1 MEMKDNIAIATLV
14 VALVALVAVGV
25 LGSEDSSG
33 SDARNVEVSLAG
45 HYYASDIKIAYK
57 DPNSGYAWYS
67 GSSYDRSTA
76 NFLFLEGDDREAG
89 EQAIIK
95 CFYNNDRSGFVQNPT
110 DGVEYYVYSSRYYPG
125 YSAPEYNGHEFQL
138 YSYNDTDDKKIYLS
152 AGTHD
157 IKTLGASSVVYLCPE
172 LDPYC
177 DRKIELYWYETKSV
191 TLAVGGY
198 YYVMCDPYSTSGF
211 SNAKA
216 TLNMTNW
223 SEDNTQKKSDVS
235 GTVDLTSDNVWV
247 TKEVKGRGE
256 TDYTDQAV
264 FFVKGSDKAKE
275 FYDEYV
281 SKNKYYSEW
290 PSGTYLESG
299 KTYVEYRLYE
309 GIYTERQ
316 SDYTICNDNVCKMY
330 IEYGNELKF
339 VPKFTESDYSVY
351 LAVDTSVY
359 RLDSLTEYTYK
370 PDKTGYVYLYLVSQ
384 KDDDCMGGTIGLDV
398 SGAVAKDDNAVIP
411 AVICL
416 VLFALAIAVVVI
428 SIQKPKWAVCKTE

>member
-45 HYYASDIKIAYK
+45 HYYASDVKIAYE

-67 GSSYDRSTA
+67 GPSYDRSTA
-76 NFLFLEGDDREAG
+76 SFLFLEGDDREAG

-95 CFYNNDRSGFVQNPT
+95 CLYNKDRSGFVSDPV
-110 DGVEYYVYSSRYYPG
+110 DGQEYYVYYSDYSRG
-125 YSAPEYNGHEFQL
+125 SSAPEYNGHELKL
-138 YSYNDTDDKKIYLS
+138 YSYNEDKKIYLS

-157 IKTLGASSVVYLCPE
+157 IKQANSSNTLYLCPE
-172 LDPYC
+172 LDVYC
-177 DRKIELYWYETKSV
+177 EGKIELYSYSAKTV

-198 YYVMCDPYSTSGF
+198 YYVIAPWSTSGF
-211 SNAKA
+211 TDAKTALNITNYSDNAA
-216 TLNMTNW
+216 
-223 SEDNTQKKSDVS
+223 QKKSDVS

-247 TKEVKGRGE
+247 TKEVKGRGQ
-256 TDYTDQAV
+256 TDYTGQAV

-290 PSGTYLESG
+290 PSSTYLESG

-316 SDYTICNDNVCKMY
+316 SEYTICNDNVCKMY

-351 LAVDTSVY
+351 LAVDTSIY

-370 PDKTGYVYLYLVSQ
+370 PDKTGYVYLYLVSE